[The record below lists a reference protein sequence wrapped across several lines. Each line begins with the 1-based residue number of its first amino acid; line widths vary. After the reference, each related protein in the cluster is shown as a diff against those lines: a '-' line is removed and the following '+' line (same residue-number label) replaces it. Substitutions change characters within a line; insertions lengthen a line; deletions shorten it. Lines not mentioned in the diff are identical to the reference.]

1 MIKALRLLLLCL
13 SLIWITGYLHAQ
25 PDPPQN
31 PKSLVV
37 DRFSLNQQVN
47 GIPLGWKIK
56 RWAGSYQISIE
67 RESDQNDVLHL
78 KSQGTSFGLY
88 KEVKVNLKEYPIL
101 SWRWK
106 VTQLPMGGDVRSK
119 KTDDQ
124 AAQVYVVFP
133 RFPAMVNSRMVGY
146 IWENLTPKGLQVQ
159 SQKSS
164 NTRYIVLQSG
174 TSLLGT
180 WQRERR
186 NVYEDYKTLFGEDPP
201 EVGGST
207 LMIDSDDTES
217 SAEGFFDDIQFE
229 SIH

>member
-1 MIKALRLLLLCL
+1 MTKAFYLLLLCL
-13 SLIWITGYLHAQ
+13 PLLWITGSLHAQ
-25 PDPPQN
+25 PDPPQT

-37 DRFSLNQQVN
+37 GRFSLNQQVE

-67 RESDQNDVLHL
+67 HESDQNDVLHF

-101 SWRWK
+101 SWHWK
-106 VTQLPMGGDVRSK
+106 ITQLPTGGDVRSK

-174 TSLLGT
+174 ASLLGT
-180 WQRERR
+180 WQGERR
-186 NVYEDYKTLFGEDPP
+186 NVYKDYKTLFGEEPP
-201 EVGGST
+201 EVGGIT
-207 LMIDSDDTES
+207 LMIDSDDTHS
-217 SAEGFFDDIQFE
+217 SAESFFNDIQFE
-229 SIH
+229 PNH